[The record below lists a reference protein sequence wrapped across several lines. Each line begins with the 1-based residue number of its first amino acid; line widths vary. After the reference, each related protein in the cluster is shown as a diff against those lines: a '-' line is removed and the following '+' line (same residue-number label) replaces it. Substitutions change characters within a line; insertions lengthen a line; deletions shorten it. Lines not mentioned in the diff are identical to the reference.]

1 MTARQNVIHIVTH
14 KRWCKKIRTNIELD
28 PELVREAQQLG
39 GVKTK
44 RAVVHEALLEYVAH
58 RKRLDLRELEG
69 TDLLDPDY
77 DHKALR

>member
-1 MTARQNVIHIVTH
+1 M
-14 KRWCKKIRTNIELD
+14 RTNIELD